1 MELEK
6 RNTLI
11 LSIAQGLSVTTTN
24 INMINTG
31 LVGTILATH
40 SSYATIPLSLQFLTI
55 ALTLIPVSLLM
66 GKFGR
71 RPMFLI
77 GAMSAF
83 VGCLVIACAIYYKL
97 FSLFIL
103 GSILLGFSQANQQ
116 FYRYAAADNVSIS
129 LKSKAISLVLAGGL
143 IAAILGP
150 EVSRYSF
157 DFFPDY
163 IYLATYLFAAI
174 IQIINFLILIFI
186 NIKKPIPSKKT
197 NRPLGDVL
205 LQKNLI
211 IAILAAAVGYSLMSF
226 IMTATPLQIVNVCKL
241 GDSASATVIQWHVIA
256 MFAPSFFTG
265 TIINSLGNRKVMMIG
280 LFLYAFSISFTI
292 IGQTIEH
299 FWIALFLCGLG
310 WNFLYVGGSDIIAK
324 SALPEERAKVQGVTD
339 FIIFVFVA
347 TGSFLAGA
355 LHSTLGWE
363 IMMFYTSIP
372 IFILFMSI
380 IIINPDGG
388 IKARY

>member
-11 LSIAQGLSVTTTN
+11 LSVAQGLSITTTS

-31 LVGTILATH
+31 LVGALLATNP
-40 SSYATIPLSLQFLTI
+40 SYSTIPLSLQFLTI

-77 GAMSAF
+77 GSMAAF
-83 VGCLVIACAIYYKL
+83 LGCLTIAFAIVDKS

-116 FYRYAAADNVSIS
+116 FYRYAAADNVSNNQ
-129 LKSKAISLVLAGGL
+129 KSKAISLVLAGGI
-143 IAAILGP
+143 IAAVVGP

-157 DFFPDY
+157 DLLPDY
-163 IYLATYLFAAI
+163 IYLATYLLAAL
-174 IQIINFLILIFI
+174 IQILNFIILIFI
-186 NIKKPIPSKKT
+186 KIKKPEVRAQKL
-197 NRPLGDVL
+197 RPLSDIL
-205 LQKNLI
+205 MQQTLI

-226 IMTATPLQIVNVCKL
+226 IMTATPLQIVNICKL
-241 GDSASATVIQWHVIA
+241 GNSASSTVIQWHIIA
-256 MFAPSFFTG
+256 MFAPSFFSG
-265 TIINSLGNRKVMMIG
+265 SIISRFGNRKVMLAGII
-280 LFLYAFSISFTI
+280 LYAFSVFFGILGETV
-292 IGQTIEH
+292 QN

-347 TGSFLAGA
+347 MGSFLAGY
-355 LHSTLGWE
+355 LHSNLGWE
-363 IMMFYTSIP
+363 IMLFYTTIP
-372 IFILFMSI
+372 IILIFIGI
-380 IIINPDGG
+380 IIIKPQKLKLN
-388 IKARY
+388 

>member
-11 LSIAQGLSVTTTN
+11 LSVAQGLSITTTS

-31 LVGTILATH
+31 LVGAMLATNP
-40 SSYATIPLSLQFLTI
+40 SYSTIPLSLQFLTI

-71 RPMFLI
+71 RSMFLL
-77 GAMSAF
+77 GSLAAF
-83 VGCLVIACAIYYKL
+83 IGCLIIA
-97 FSLFIL
+97 FSIIDKSFYLFIL

-116 FYRYAAADNVSIS
+116 FYRYAAADNVSNN
-129 LKSKAISLVLAGGL
+129 LKSKAISLVLAGGV
-143 IAAILGP
+143 IAAVVGP

-157 DFFPDY
+157 DLFPDY
-163 IYLATYLFAAI
+163 IYLATYLLAAS
-174 IQIINFLILIFI
+174 IQIINFTILIFI
-186 NIKKPIPSKKT
+186 KIKKPEVTAKKI
-197 NRPLGDVL
+197 RPLKDIL
-205 LQKNLI
+205 MQKTLI

-226 IMTATPLQIVNVCKL
+226 IMTATPLQIVNICKL
-241 GDSASATVIQWHVIA
+241 GNSASSTVIQWHIIA

-265 TIINSLGNRKVMMIG
+265 SIISRFGNRKVMLVGII
-280 LFLYAFSISFTI
+280 LYAFSVFFGILGDTVLN
-292 IGQTIEH
+292 

-347 TGSFLAGA
+347 MGSFLAGY
-355 LHSTLGWE
+355 LHSNLGWE
-363 IMMFYTSIP
+363 IMLFYIIIP
-372 IFILFMSI
+372 ILLIFIGI
-380 IIINPDGG
+380 IIIKPQNL
-388 IKARY
+388 KLN

>member
-11 LSIAQGLSVTTTN
+11 LSVAQGLSITTTS

-31 LVGTILATH
+31 LVGAMLATNP
-40 SSYATIPLSLQFLTI
+40 SYSTIPLSLQFLTI

-71 RPMFLI
+71 RSMFLL
-77 GAMSAF
+77 GSLAAF
-83 VGCLVIACAIYYKL
+83 IGCLIIA
-97 FSLFIL
+97 FSIIDKSFYLFIV

-116 FYRYAAADNVSIS
+116 FYRYAAADNVSNN
-129 LKSKAISLVLAGGL
+129 LKSKAISLVLAGGV
-143 IAAILGP
+143 IAAVVGP

-157 DFFPDY
+157 DLFPDY
-163 IYLATYLFAAI
+163 IYLATYLLAAS
-174 IQIINFLILIFI
+174 IQIINFTILIFI
-186 NIKKPIPSKKT
+186 KIKKPEVTEKKI
-197 NRPLGDVL
+197 RPLKDIL
-205 LQKNLI
+205 MQKTLI

-226 IMTATPLQIVNVCKL
+226 IMTATPLQIVNICKL
-241 GDSASATVIQWHVIA
+241 GNSASSTVIQWHIIA

-265 TIINSLGNRKVMMIG
+265 SIISRFGNRKVMLVGII
-280 LFLYAFSISFTI
+280 LYAFSVFFRILGDTVLN
-292 IGQTIEH
+292 

-347 TGSFLAGA
+347 MGSFLAGY
-355 LHSTLGWE
+355 LHSNLGWE
-363 IMMFYTSIP
+363 VMLFYTIIP
-372 IFILFMSI
+372 ISVIFISI
-380 IIINPDGG
+380 IIIKPQNL
-388 IKARY
+388 KLN

>member
-11 LSIAQGLSVTTTN
+11 LSVAQGLSITTTS

-31 LVGTILATH
+31 LVGAMLATNP
-40 SSYATIPLSLQFLTI
+40 SYSTIPLSLQFLTI

-71 RPMFLI
+71 RSMFLL
-77 GAMSAF
+77 GSLAAF
-83 VGCLVIACAIYYKL
+83 IGCLIIA
-97 FSLFIL
+97 FSIIDKSFYLFIL

-116 FYRYAAADNVSIS
+116 FYRYAAADNVSNN
-129 LKSKAISLVLAGGL
+129 LKSKAISLVLAGGV
-143 IAAILGP
+143 IAAVVGP

-157 DFFPDY
+157 DLFPDY
-163 IYLATYLFAAI
+163 IYLATYLLAAS
-174 IQIINFLILIFI
+174 IQIINFTILIFI
-186 NIKKPIPSKKT
+186 KIKKPEVTAKKL
-197 NRPLGDVL
+197 RPLKDIL
-205 LQKNLI
+205 MQKTLI

-226 IMTATPLQIVNVCKL
+226 IMTATPLQIVNICKL
-241 GDSASATVIQWHVIA
+241 GNSASSTVIQWHIIA

-265 TIINSLGNRKVMMIG
+265 SIISRFGNRKVMLVGII
-280 LFLYAFSISFTI
+280 LYAFSVFFGILGDTVLN
-292 IGQTIEH
+292 

-347 TGSFLAGA
+347 MGSFLAGY
-355 LHSTLGWE
+355 LHSNLGWE
-363 IMMFYTSIP
+363 IMLFYTIIP
-372 IFILFMSI
+372 ILLIFIGI
-380 IIINPDGG
+380 IIIKPQNL
-388 IKARY
+388 KSN

>member
-11 LSIAQGLSVTTTN
+11 LSVAQGLSITTTS

-31 LVGTILATH
+31 LVGAMLATNP
-40 SSYATIPLSLQFLTI
+40 SYSTVPLSLQFLTI

-71 RPMFLI
+71 RSMFLL
-77 GAMSAF
+77 GSLAAF
-83 VGCLVIACAIYYKL
+83 IGCLIIA
-97 FSLFIL
+97 FSIIDKSFYLFIL

-116 FYRYAAADNVSIS
+116 FYRYAAADNVSNN
-129 LKSKAISLVLAGGL
+129 LKSKAISLVLAGGV
-143 IAAILGP
+143 IAAVVGP

-157 DFFPDY
+157 DLFPDY
-163 IYLATYLFAAI
+163 IYLATYLLAAS
-174 IQIINFLILIFI
+174 IQIINFTILIFI
-186 NIKKPIPSKKT
+186 KIKKPEVTAKKI
-197 NRPLGDVL
+197 RPLKDIL
-205 LQKNLI
+205 MQKTLI

-226 IMTATPLQIVNVCKL
+226 IMTATPLQIVNICKL
-241 GDSASATVIQWHVIA
+241 GNSASSTVVQWHIIA

-265 TIINSLGNRKVMMIG
+265 SIISRFGNRKVMLVGII
-280 LFLYAFSISFTI
+280 LYAFSVFFGILGDTVLN
-292 IGQTIEH
+292 

-347 TGSFLAGA
+347 MGSFLAGY
-355 LHSTLGWE
+355 LHSNLGWE
-363 IMMFYTSIP
+363 VMLFYTIIP
-372 IFILFMSI
+372 ISVIFISI
-380 IIINPDGG
+380 IIIKPQNL
-388 IKARY
+388 KLN

>member
-1 MELEK
+1 LELEK

-11 LSIAQGLSVTTTN
+11 LSVAQGLSITTTS

-31 LVGTILATH
+31 LVGAMLATNP
-40 SSYATIPLSLQFLTI
+40 SYSTIPLSLQFLTI

-71 RPMFLI
+71 RSMFLL
-77 GAMSAF
+77 GSLAAF
-83 VGCLVIACAIYYKL
+83 IGCLIIA
-97 FSLFIL
+97 FSIIDKSFYLFIL

-116 FYRYAAADNVSIS
+116 FYRYAAADNVSNN
-129 LKSKAISLVLAGGL
+129 LKSKAISLVLAGGV
-143 IAAILGP
+143 IAAVVGP

-157 DFFPDY
+157 DLFPDY
-163 IYLATYLFAAI
+163 IYLATYLLAAS
-174 IQIINFLILIFI
+174 IQIINFTILIFI
-186 NIKKPIPSKKT
+186 KIKKPEVTAKKI
-197 NRPLGDVL
+197 RPLKDIL
-205 LQKNLI
+205 IQKTLI

-226 IMTATPLQIVNVCKL
+226 IMTATPLQIVNICKL
-241 GDSASATVIQWHVIA
+241 GNSASSTVIQWHIIA

-265 TIINSLGNRKVMMIG
+265 SIISRFGNRKVMLVGII
-280 LFLYAFSISFTI
+280 LYAFSVFFGILGDTVLN
-292 IGQTIEH
+292 

-347 TGSFLAGA
+347 MGSFLAGY
-355 LHSTLGWE
+355 LHSNLGWE
-363 IMMFYTSIP
+363 IMLFYTIIP
-372 IFILFMSI
+372 ISLIFIGI
-380 IIINPDGG
+380 IIIKPQNL
-388 IKARY
+388 KLN

>member
-11 LSIAQGLSVTTTN
+11 LSVAQGLSITTTS

-31 LVGTILATH
+31 LVGAMLATNP
-40 SSYATIPLSLQFLTI
+40 SYSTIPLSLQFLTI

-71 RPMFLI
+71 RSMFLL
-77 GAMSAF
+77 GSLAAF
-83 VGCLVIACAIYYKL
+83 IGCLIIA
-97 FSLFIL
+97 FSIIDKSFYLFIV

-116 FYRYAAADNVSIS
+116 FYRYAAADNVSNN
-129 LKSKAISLVLAGGL
+129 LKSKAISLVLAGGV
-143 IAAILGP
+143 IAAVVGP

-157 DFFPDY
+157 DLFPDY
-163 IYLATYLFAAI
+163 IYLATYLLAAS
-174 IQIINFLILIFI
+174 IQIINFTILIFI
-186 NIKKPIPSKKT
+186 KIKKPEVTAKKI
-197 NRPLGDVL
+197 RPLKDIL
-205 LQKNLI
+205 MQRTLI

-226 IMTATPLQIVNVCKL
+226 IMTATPLQIVNICKL
-241 GDSASATVIQWHVIA
+241 GNSASSTVIQWHIIA

-265 TIINSLGNRKVMMIG
+265 SIISRFGNRKVMLVGII
-280 LFLYAFSISFTI
+280 LYAFSVFFGILGDTVLN
-292 IGQTIEH
+292 

-347 TGSFLAGA
+347 MGSFLAGY
-355 LHSTLGWE
+355 LHSNLGWE
-363 IMMFYTSIP
+363 VMLFYTIIP
-372 IFILFMSI
+372 ISVIFISI
-380 IIINPDGG
+380 IIIKPQNL
-388 IKARY
+388 KLN

>member
-11 LSIAQGLSVTTTN
+11 LSVAQGLSITTTS

-31 LVGTILATH
+31 LVGAMLATNP
-40 SSYATIPLSLQFLTI
+40 SYSTIPLSLQFLTI

-71 RPMFLI
+71 RSMFLL
-77 GAMSAF
+77 GSLAAF
-83 VGCLVIACAIYYKL
+83 IGCLIIA
-97 FSLFIL
+97 FSIIDKSFYLFIV

-116 FYRYAAADNVSIS
+116 FYRYAAADNVSNN
-129 LKSKAISLVLAGGL
+129 LKSKAISLVLAGGV
-143 IAAILGP
+143 IAAVVGP

-157 DFFPDY
+157 DLFPDY
-163 IYLATYLFAAI
+163 IYLATYLLAAS
-174 IQIINFLILIFI
+174 IQIINFTILIFI
-186 NIKKPIPSKKT
+186 KIKKPEVTAKKI
-197 NRPLGDVL
+197 RPLKDIL
-205 LQKNLI
+205 MQKTLI

-226 IMTATPLQIVNVCKL
+226 IMTATPLQIVNICKL
-241 GDSASATVIQWHVIA
+241 GNSASSTVIQWHIIA

-265 TIINSLGNRKVMMIG
+265 SIISHFGNRKVMLVGII
-280 LFLYAFSISFTI
+280 LYAFSVFFGILGDTVLN
-292 IGQTIEH
+292 

-347 TGSFLAGA
+347 MGSFLAGY
-355 LHSTLGWE
+355 LHSNLGWE
-363 IMMFYTSIP
+363 VMLFYTIIP
-372 IFILFMSI
+372 ISVIFISI
-380 IIINPDGG
+380 IIIKPQNL
-388 IKARY
+388 KLN

>member
-1 MELEK
+1 LELEK

-11 LSIAQGLSVTTTN
+11 LSVAQGLSITTTS

-31 LVGTILATH
+31 LVGALLATNP
-40 SSYATIPLSLQFLTI
+40 SYSTIPLSLQFLTI

-77 GAMSAF
+77 GSMAAF
-83 VGCLVIACAIYYKL
+83 LGCLTIAFAIVDKS

-116 FYRYAAADNVSIS
+116 FYRYAAADNVSNNQ
-129 LKSKAISLVLAGGL
+129 KSKAISLVLAGGI
-143 IAAILGP
+143 IAAVVGP

-157 DFFPDY
+157 DLLPDY
-163 IYLATYLFAAI
+163 IYLATYLLAAL
-174 IQIINFLILIFI
+174 IQILNFIILIFI
-186 NIKKPIPSKKT
+186 KIKKPEVRAQKL
-197 NRPLGDVL
+197 RPLSDIL
-205 LQKNLI
+205 MQQTLI

-226 IMTATPLQIVNVCKL
+226 IMTATPLQIVNICKL
-241 GDSASATVIQWHVIA
+241 GNSASSTVIQWHIIA
-256 MFAPSFFTG
+256 MFAPSFYTG
-265 TIINSLGNRKVMMIG
+265 SIISRFGNRKVMLAGII
-280 LFLYAFSISFTI
+280 LYAFSVFFGILGETV
-292 IGQTIEH
+292 QN

-347 TGSFLAGA
+347 MGSFLAGY
-355 LHSTLGWE
+355 LHSNLGWE
-363 IMMFYTSIP
+363 IMLFYTTIP
-372 IFILFMSI
+372 IILIFIGI
-380 IIINPDGG
+380 IIIKPQKLKLN
-388 IKARY
+388 

>member
-11 LSIAQGLSVTTTN
+11 LSVAQGLSITTTS

-31 LVGTILATH
+31 LVGAMLATNP
-40 SSYATIPLSLQFLTI
+40 SYSTIPLSLQFLTI

-71 RPMFLI
+71 RSMFLL
-77 GAMSAF
+77 GSLAAF
-83 VGCLVIACAIYYKL
+83 IGCLIIA
-97 FSLFIL
+97 FSIIDKSFYLFIV

-116 FYRYAAADNVSIS
+116 FYRYAAADNVSNN
-129 LKSKAISLVLAGGL
+129 LKSKAISLVLAGGV
-143 IAAILGP
+143 IAAVVGP

-157 DFFPDY
+157 DLFPDY
-163 IYLATYLFAAI
+163 IYLATYLLAAS
-174 IQIINFLILIFI
+174 IQIINFTILTLIK
-186 NIKKPIPSKKT
+186 IKKPEVTAKKI
-197 NRPLGDVL
+197 RPLKDIL
-205 LQKNLI
+205 MQKTLI

-226 IMTATPLQIVNVCKL
+226 IMTATPLQIVNICKL
-241 GDSASATVIQWHVIA
+241 GNSASSTVIQWHIIA

-265 TIINSLGNRKVMMIG
+265 SIISRFGNRKVMLVGII
-280 LFLYAFSISFTI
+280 LYAFSVFFGILGDTVLN
-292 IGQTIEH
+292 

-347 TGSFLAGA
+347 MGSFLAGY
-355 LHSTLGWE
+355 LHSNLGWE
-363 IMMFYTSIP
+363 VMLFYTIIP
-372 IFILFMSI
+372 ISVIFISI
-380 IIINPDGG
+380 IIIKPQNL
-388 IKARY
+388 KLN

>member
-11 LSIAQGLSVTTTN
+11 LSVAQGLSITTTS

-31 LVGTILATH
+31 LVGALLATNP
-40 SSYATIPLSLQFLTI
+40 SYSTIPLSLQFLTI

-77 GAMSAF
+77 GSMAAF
-83 VGCLVIACAIYYKL
+83 LGCLTIAFAIVDKS

-116 FYRYAAADNVSIS
+116 FYRYAAADNVSNNQ
-129 LKSKAISLVLAGGL
+129 KSKAISLVLAGGI
-143 IAAILGP
+143 IAAVVGP

-157 DFFPDY
+157 DLLPDY
-163 IYLATYLFAAI
+163 IYLATYLLAAL
-174 IQIINFLILIFI
+174 IQILNFIILIFI
-186 NIKKPIPSKKT
+186 KIKKPEVRAQKL
-197 NRPLGDVL
+197 RPLSDIL
-205 LQKNLI
+205 MQQTLI

-226 IMTATPLQIVNVCKL
+226 IMTATPLQIVNICKL
-241 GDSASATVIQWHVIA
+241 GNSASSTVIQWHIIA

-265 TIINSLGNRKVMMIG
+265 SIISRFGNRKVMLAGII
-280 LFLYAFSISFTI
+280 LYAFSVFFGILGETV
-292 IGQTIEH
+292 QN

-347 TGSFLAGA
+347 MGSFLAGY
-355 LHSTLGWE
+355 LHSNLGWE
-363 IMMFYTSIP
+363 IMLFYTTIP
-372 IFILFMSI
+372 IILIFIGI
-380 IIINPDGG
+380 IIIKPQKLKLN
-388 IKARY
+388 

>member
-11 LSIAQGLSVTTTN
+11 LSVAQGLSITTTS

-31 LVGTILATH
+31 LVGALLATNP
-40 SSYATIPLSLQFLTI
+40 SYSTIPLSLQFLTI

-77 GAMSAF
+77 GSMAAF
-83 VGCLVIACAIYYKL
+83 LGCLTIAFAIVDKS

-116 FYRYAAADNVSIS
+116 FYRYAAADNVSNNQ
-129 LKSKAISLVLAGGL
+129 KSKAISLVLAGGI
-143 IAAILGP
+143 IAAVFGP

-157 DFFPDY
+157 DLLPDY
-163 IYLATYLFAAI
+163 IYLATYLLAAL
-174 IQIINFLILIFI
+174 IQILNFIILIFI
-186 NIKKPIPSKKT
+186 KIKKPEVRAQKL
-197 NRPLGDVL
+197 RPLSDIL
-205 LQKNLI
+205 MQQTLI

-226 IMTATPLQIVNVCKL
+226 IMTATPLQIVNICKL
-241 GDSASATVIQWHVIA
+241 GNSASSTVIQWHIIA

-265 TIINSLGNRKVMMIG
+265 SIISRFGNRKVMLAGII
-280 LFLYAFSISFTI
+280 LYAFSVFFGILGETV
-292 IGQTIEH
+292 QN

-347 TGSFLAGA
+347 MGSFLAGY
-355 LHSTLGWE
+355 LHSNLGWE
-363 IMMFYTSIP
+363 IMLFYTIIP
-372 IFILFMSI
+372 IILIFIGI
-380 IIINPDGG
+380 IIIKPQKLKLN
-388 IKARY
+388 

>member
-11 LSIAQGLSVTTTN
+11 LSVAQGLSITTTS

-31 LVGTILATH
+31 LVGAMLATNP
-40 SSYATIPLSLQFLTI
+40 SYSTIPLSLQFLTI

-71 RPMFLI
+71 RSMFLL
-77 GAMSAF
+77 GSLAAF
-83 VGCLVIACAIYYKL
+83 IGCLIIA
-97 FSLFIL
+97 FSIIDKSFYLFIL

-116 FYRYAAADNVSIS
+116 FYRYAAADNVSNN
-129 LKSKAISLVLAGGL
+129 LKSKAISLVLAGGV
-143 IAAILGP
+143 IAAVVGP

-157 DFFPDY
+157 DLFPDY
-163 IYLATYLFAAI
+163 IYLATYLLAAS
-174 IQIINFLILIFI
+174 IQIINFTILIFI
-186 NIKKPIPSKKT
+186 KIKKPEVTEKKI
-197 NRPLGDVL
+197 RPLKDIL
-205 LQKNLI
+205 MQKTLI

-226 IMTATPLQIVNVCKL
+226 IMTATPLQIVNICKL
-241 GDSASATVIQWHVIA
+241 GNSASSTVIQWHIIA

-265 TIINSLGNRKVMMIG
+265 SIISRFGNRKVMLVGII
-280 LFLYAFSISFTI
+280 LYAFSVFFGILGDTVLN
-292 IGQTIEH
+292 

-347 TGSFLAGA
+347 MGSFLAGY
-355 LHSTLGWE
+355 LHSNLCWE
-363 IMMFYTSIP
+363 IMLFYTIIP
-372 IFILFMSI
+372 ILLIFIGI
-380 IIINPDGG
+380 IIIKPQNL
-388 IKARY
+388 KLN

>member
-11 LSIAQGLSVTTTN
+11 LSVAQGLSITTTS

-31 LVGTILATH
+31 LVGAMLATNP
-40 SSYATIPLSLQFLTI
+40 SYSTIPLSLQFLTI

-71 RPMFLI
+71 RSMFLL
-77 GAMSAF
+77 GSLAAF
-83 VGCLVIACAIYYKL
+83 IGCLIIA
-97 FSLFIL
+97 FSIIDKSFHLFIV

-116 FYRYAAADNVSIS
+116 FYRYAAADNVSNN
-129 LKSKAISLVLAGGL
+129 LKSKAISLVLAGGV
-143 IAAILGP
+143 IAAVVGP

-157 DFFPDY
+157 DLFPDY
-163 IYLATYLFAAI
+163 IYLATYLLAAS
-174 IQIINFLILIFI
+174 IQIINFTILSFI
-186 NIKKPIPSKKT
+186 KIKKPEVTAKKI
-197 NRPLGDVL
+197 RPLKDIL
-205 LQKNLI
+205 MQKTLI

-226 IMTATPLQIVNVCKL
+226 IMTATPLQIVNICKL
-241 GDSASATVIQWHVIA
+241 GNSASSTVIQWHIIA

-265 TIINSLGNRKVMMIG
+265 SIISRFGNRKVMLVGII
-280 LFLYAFSISFTI
+280 LYAFSVFFGILGDTVLN
-292 IGQTIEH
+292 

-347 TGSFLAGA
+347 MGSFLAGY
-355 LHSTLGWE
+355 LHSNLGWE
-363 IMMFYTSIP
+363 IMLFYTIIP
-372 IFILFMSI
+372 ISVIFISI
-380 IIINPDGG
+380 IIIKPQNL
-388 IKARY
+388 KLN

>member
-11 LSIAQGLSVTTTN
+11 LSVAQGLSITTTS

-31 LVGTILATH
+31 LVGAMLATNP
-40 SSYATIPLSLQFLTI
+40 SYSTIPLSLQFLTI

-71 RPMFLI
+71 RSMFLL
-77 GAMSAF
+77 GSLAAF
-83 VGCLVIACAIYYKL
+83 IGCLIIA
-97 FSLFIL
+97 FSIIDKSFYLFIV

-116 FYRYAAADNVSIS
+116 FYRYAAADNVSNN
-129 LKSKAISLVLAGGL
+129 LKSKAISLVLAGGV
-143 IAAILGP
+143 IAAVVGP

-157 DFFPDY
+157 DLFPDY
-163 IYLATYLFAAI
+163 IYLATYLLAAS
-174 IQIINFLILIFI
+174 IQIINFTILIFI
-186 NIKKPIPSKKT
+186 KIKKPEVTAKKI
-197 NRPLGDVL
+197 RPLKDIL
-205 LQKNLI
+205 MQKTLI

-226 IMTATPLQIVNVCKL
+226 IMTATPLQIVNICKL
-241 GDSASATVIQWHVIA
+241 GNSASSTVIQWHIIA

-265 TIINSLGNRKVMMIG
+265 SIISRFGNRKVMLVGII
-280 LFLYAFSISFTI
+280 LYAFSVFFGILGDTVLN
-292 IGQTIEH
+292 

-339 FIIFVFVA
+339 FIIFIFVA
-347 TGSFLAGA
+347 MGSFLAGY
-355 LHSTLGWE
+355 LHSNLGWE
-363 IMMFYTSIP
+363 IMLFYTIIP
-372 IFILFMSI
+372 ILLIFIGI
-380 IIINPDGG
+380 IIIKPQNL
-388 IKARY
+388 KLN

>member
-11 LSIAQGLSVTTTN
+11 LSVAQGLSITTTS

-31 LVGTILATH
+31 LVGAMLATNP
-40 SSYATIPLSLQFLTI
+40 SYSTIPLSLQFLTI

-71 RPMFLI
+71 RSMFLL
-77 GAMSAF
+77 GSLAAF
-83 VGCLVIACAIYYKL
+83 IGCLIIA
-97 FSLFIL
+97 FSIIDKSFYLFIV

-116 FYRYAAADNVSIS
+116 FYRYAAADNVSNN
-129 LKSKAISLVLAGGL
+129 LKSKAISLVLAGGV
-143 IAAILGP
+143 IAAVVGP

-157 DFFPDY
+157 DLFPDY
-163 IYLATYLFAAI
+163 IYLATYLLAAS
-174 IQIINFLILIFI
+174 IQIINFTLLIFI
-186 NIKKPIPSKKT
+186 KIKKPEVTAKKI
-197 NRPLGDVL
+197 RPLKDIL
-205 LQKNLI
+205 MQKTLI

-226 IMTATPLQIVNVCKL
+226 IMTATPLQIVNICKL
-241 GDSASATVIQWHVIA
+241 GNSASSTVIQWHIIA

-265 TIINSLGNRKVMMIG
+265 SIISRFGNRKVMLVGII
-280 LFLYAFSISFTI
+280 LYAFSVFFGILGDTVLN
-292 IGQTIEH
+292 

-347 TGSFLAGA
+347 MGSFLAGY
-355 LHSTLGWE
+355 LHSNLGWE
-363 IMMFYTSIP
+363 VMLFYTIIP
-372 IFILFMSI
+372 ISVIFISI
-380 IIINPDGG
+380 IIIKPQNL
-388 IKARY
+388 KLN

>member
-11 LSIAQGLSVTTTN
+11 LSVAQGLSITTTS

-31 LVGTILATH
+31 LVGALLATNP
-40 SSYATIPLSLQFLTI
+40 SYSTIPLSLQFLTI

-77 GAMSAF
+77 GSMAAF
-83 VGCLVIACAIYYKL
+83 LGCLTIAFAIVDKS

-116 FYRYAAADNVSIS
+116 FYRYAAADNVSNNQ
-129 LKSKAISLVLAGGL
+129 KSKAISLVLAGGI
-143 IAAILGP
+143 IAAVVGP

-157 DFFPDY
+157 DLLPDY
-163 IYLATYLFAAI
+163 IYLATYLLAAL
-174 IQIINFLILIFI
+174 IQILNFIILIFI
-186 NIKKPIPSKKT
+186 KIKKPEVRVQKL
-197 NRPLGDVL
+197 RPLSNIL
-205 LQKNLI
+205 MQQTLI

-226 IMTATPLQIVNVCKL
+226 IMTATPLQIVNICKL
-241 GDSASATVIQWHVIA
+241 GNSASSTVIQWHIIA

-265 TIINSLGNRKVMMIG
+265 SIISRFGNRKVMLAGII
-280 LFLYAFSISFTI
+280 LYAFSVFFGILGETV
-292 IGQTIEH
+292 QN

-347 TGSFLAGA
+347 MGSFLAGY
-355 LHSTLGWE
+355 LHSNLGWE
-363 IMMFYTSIP
+363 IMLFYTTIP
-372 IFILFMSI
+372 IILIFIGI
-380 IIINPDGG
+380 IIIKPQKLKLN
-388 IKARY
+388 